1 MWKLK
6 QVMNWQVERFSC
18 IICFWGLG
26 LCVYEIVEVLKI
38 EITCVANADH
48 SNVIP
53 NPTFSGISMDP
64 IPIGPINNIIFYVE
78 NGLTFN
84 AT

>member
-1 MWKLK
+1 
-6 QVMNWQVERFSC
+6 
-18 IICFWGLG
+18 
-26 LCVYEIVEVLKI
+26 VEVLKI
-38 EITCVANADH
+38 EITSVANANL

-64 IPIGPINNIIFYVE
+64 IPIGPINNIIFDVE

-84 AT
+84 RNIRGHNTKRNK